1 MISFLLLSD
10 HHYLRHEDTR
20 REIRVEPVVCESQC
34 DQSVLF
40 VVYSVVQFTCV
51 ACTVCTVTTVRVY
64 SAGYTGCCIRTSSEE
79 ISPRLLAL
87 SPGVAVLQ

>member
-1 MISFLLLSD
+1 MISFLLPSD

-20 REIRVEPVVCESQC
+20 DIARLCESQC

-40 VVYSVVQFTCV
+40 VVYSAVEFTCV
-51 ACTVCTVTTVRVY
+51 ACKCVQCTVTTVRVY
-64 SAGYTGCCIRTSSEE
+64 SAGYTGCITQNQLSPE
-79 ISPRLLAL
+79 ISPPQLLAL

>member
-1 MISFLLLSD
+1 MISFLLPSD

-20 REIRVEPVVCESQC
+20 DIRIAIVCESQY

-40 VVYSVVQFTCV
+40 VVYSALEFTCV
-51 ACTVCTVTTVRVY
+51 ACTVY
-64 SAGYTGCCIRTSSEE
+64 SDNSTGVQCRLHRLLHQNQLSPE

-87 SPGVAVLQ
+87 SPSVAVLQ